1 MTSTSDLGPSTARAA
16 RWAFL
21 SSTGARIV
29 TLIGLVLLARLLAP
43 KDFGLLAFAMA
54 YIVYVE
60 TIGDLGSGTALI
72 YWPDRREDAA
82 QVTFIINVAAGVFWC
97 VTTLLVAPFVAD
109 FFNAPHGTP
118 LVRALAFGFL
128 IRYLG
133 NTHDALTRKDL
144 RFHARA
150 LPELA
155 MATVKAAVALLF
167 AWRGFGAWSLV
178 WGHLAGLS
186 ASTIFFWI
194 VTPWRPKWRFPRDLF
209 KPMLSYGRGI
219 IFVNVL
225 GAVQDQTDLAMIG
238 RWLGLTA
245 LGLYQLAGKLPEATV
260 MVIVRVASR
269 VLLPAFSRVSASG
282 EDPKEAY
289 LAAARYIGAVT
300 LPIVTGLAILARPF
314 VLTLFGPQWIA
325 AAPIVTALAI
335 LAGVRAL
342 GTHPGDVLKATGRVG
357 TLARIEICRAIVIV
371 IVVMIA
377 ARFSAVAVAASLAV
391 VDGMAMVVALT
402 LTARAIGVRFGELV
416 HAYAPSVISS
426 AAMAV
431 VLLGWQRF
439 GPELFE
445 PELSVPVSLA
455 IAVLLGGITYLAM
468 VRVTDPPMLVTARQ
482 MLFAR
487 EIK

>member
-1 MTSTSDLGPSTARAA
+1 MTTTSELGPSTARAA
-16 RWAFL
+16 TWAFL

-29 TLIGLVLLARLLAP
+29 TLISLTLLARLLAP
-43 KDFGLLAFAMA
+43 QEFGLLAFAMA

-97 VTTLLVAPFVAD
+97 VTTLLVAPFVAG
-109 FFNAPHGTP
+109 FFNAPQGTP

-144 RFHARA
+144 RFQARA

-155 MATVKAAVALLF
+155 MAAVKAAVALFF

-186 ASTIFFWI
+186 ASTLFFWI
-194 VTPWRPKWRFPRDLF
+194 VTPWRPKWRLPKDLF
-209 KPMLSYGRGI
+209 KPMLAYGRGI
-219 IFVNVL
+219 IFVNIL
-225 GAVQDQTDLAMIG
+225 GAVQDQTDIAMIG
-238 RWLGLTA
+238 RWLGMTA

-282 EDPKEAY
+282 ENPKVAY
-289 LAAARYIGAVT
+289 LAAARYIGAMT

-314 VLTLFGPQWIA
+314 VLTLFGERWIS

-357 TLARIEICRAIVIV
+357 TLARIEVCRAIVIV
-371 IVVMIA
+371 IVVLIA
-377 ARFSAVAVAASLAV
+377 VRFSAVAVAASLAM
-391 VDGMAMVVALT
+391 VDGAAMVVALA
-402 LTARAIGVRFGELV
+402 LTARAIGVSFRELTR
-416 HAYAPSVISS
+416 AYAPSVISA
-426 AAMAV
+426 AAMAA
-431 VLLGWQRF
+431 VLLAWRHY
-439 GPELFE
+439 GPELS
-445 PELSVPVSLA
+445 PAADLVLA
-455 IAVLLGGITYLAM
+455 VMLGGFVYVGA
-468 VRVTDPPMLVTARQ
+468 VRLTDPPMLGEVRR
-482 MLFAR
+482 MFFAR
-487 EIK
+487 KV

>member
-1 MTSTSDLGPSTARAA
+1 MTATSDLGPSTARAA
-16 RWAFL
+16 TWAFL

-29 TLIGLVLLARLLAP
+29 TLIGLTLLARLLAP
-43 KDFGLLAFAMA
+43 QEFGLLAFAMA

-82 QVTFIINVAAGVFWC
+82 QVTFIINLAAGVFWC
-97 VTTLLVAPFVAD
+97 VATLLIAPFVAD
-109 FFNAPHGTP
+109 FFNAPQGTP

-144 RFHARA
+144 RFQARA
-150 LPELA
+150 LPELG
-155 MATVKAAVALLF
+155 MATVKAVVALFF

-186 ASTIFFWI
+186 ASTLFFWI
-194 VTPWRPKWRFPRDLF
+194 VTPWRPKWRFPKDLF
-209 KPMLSYGRGI
+209 RPMLSYGRGI

-225 GAVQDQTDLAMIG
+225 GAVQDQTDIAMIG
-238 RWLGLTA
+238 RWLGMTA

-282 EDPKEAY
+282 ENPKEAY
-289 LAAARYIGAVT
+289 LAAARYIGAMT
-300 LPIVTGLAILARPF
+300 LPIVTGLAILAQPF
-314 VLTLFGPQWIA
+314 VLTLFGEQWLA

-371 IVVMIA
+371 IVVLIA
-377 ARFSAVAVAASLAV
+377 VRFSAVAVAASLAM
-391 VDGMAMVVALT
+391 VDGAAMIVALT
-402 LTARAIGVRFGELV
+402 LTTRAIGVSFRELAR
-416 HAYAPSVISS
+416 AYSPSVIS
-426 AAMAV
+426 AATMALA
-431 VLLGWQRF
+431 LLAWQRF
-439 GPELFE
+439 GPELS
-445 PELSVPVSLA
+445 PAVHLGLAVP
-455 IAVLLGGITYLAM
+455 LGGLVYLGAI
-468 VRVTDPPMLVTARQ
+468 RLADPPMLGEVRRMLSIGKAR
-482 MLFAR
+482 A
-487 EIK
+487 